1 MKGLNGR
8 RTDRALGMMVPT
20 VGYPIGLFV
29 LIARA
34 GRGVAKA
41 MARHF
46 AQHGI
51 GSGMALAGVQYGL

>member
-1 MKGLNGR
+1 MGSAQTVPLR
-8 RTDRALGMMVPT
+8 MMVPT

-41 MARHF
+41 MAHHF

-51 GSGMALAGVQYGL
+51 SRCPVRSVTVKVSTL

>member
-1 MKGLNGR
+1 MRGLNGW
-8 RTDRALGMMVPT
+8 RTDHALRMMVPT
-20 VGYPIGLFV
+20 VGCPIGLFV

-34 GRGVAKA
+34 GQGVAKA

-51 GSGMALAGVQYGL
+51 GSGTALAGVWYGL